1 MNSFSKRVQK
11 FRKNSF
17 QTPKS
22 IYLFGLFFA
31 LVITLKEVLNISDN
45 NFQIFSFG
53 SLDFWNDVNPY
64 SDWSHLN
71 KRGIPLDVFI
81 YLPLFSILFTP
92 FALLPSWLGAFCW
105 NFFTYSLFYFSIFNL
120 PDKYD
125 FKNKKFIFFISCL
138 LLFATILSMQF
149 NPVVA
154 AIFLLSYTLLEK
166 KHSFWA
172 ILLIC
177 ISGFTKVYGIFQLSM
192 LIFYPKFWKNVLY
205 TIGVSIVLFFAP
217 LVRFNFTEMIDYYQS
232 WIVSISDHSKMQIYY
247 SIYRAVYSITPA
259 INNFASKVSIV
270 ILFLIFAIGL
280 YQQKRIRHS
289 FVLRA
294 QFLGILMSYTILFGL
309 GSELHTYV
317 IAMVGYAIWY
327 IFIDKTSLDK
337 VLLWINFF
345 LLVIFPIDILCPVF
359 ISKFVL
365 GKLHLGVIM
374 FFITWCVMVYKSF
387 YLSKTKA
394 IEKKSDDL

>member
-1 MNSFSKRVQK
+1 MNSFSKRIQK

-125 FKNKKFIFFISCL
+125 FKNKKFIFFISFF

-154 AIFLLSYTLLEK
+154 AIFLLSYILLEK
-166 KHSFWA
+166 KHSF
-172 ILLIC
+172 
-177 ISGFTKVYGIFQLSM
+177 SGNPF
-192 LIFYPKFWKNVLY
+192 NLY
-205 TIGVSIVLFFAP
+205 F
-217 LVRFNFTEMIDYYQS
+217 R
-232 WIVSISDHSKMQIYY
+232 
-247 SIYRAVYSITPA
+247 
-259 INNFASKVSIV
+259 
-270 ILFLIFAIGL
+270 L
-280 YQQKRIRHS
+280 Y
-289 FVLRA
+289 
-294 QFLGILMSYTILFGL
+294 
-309 GSELHTYV
+309 
-317 IAMVGYAIWY
+317 
-327 IFIDKTSLDK
+327 
-337 VLLWINFF
+337 
-345 LLVIFPIDILCPVF
+345 
-359 ISKFVL
+359 
-365 GKLHLGVIM
+365 
-374 FFITWCVMVYKSF
+374 
-387 YLSKTKA
+387 
-394 IEKKSDDL
+394 